1 LATATSLVM
10 YYIIIVII
18 KVKNFIAFALVT
30 TRGIVVAWLFKIIE
44 VGELAF
50 VVVVA
55 FEVLKVGLGLWFMLG
70 LFMAVGVVAVGG
82 LLSRTRKGL

>member
-1 LATATSLVM
+1 MATATSLVM

-44 VGELAF
+44 VGELVN

-55 FEVLKVGLGLWFMLG
+55 FGVLKVGLGLWFMLG
-70 LFMAVGVVAVGG
+70 LFMAVGVVAVGE
-82 LLSRTRKGL
+82 LLSRTRKGV